1 MKIHVVGAAGEVTG
15 SCYVVETDRAR
26 FLVDFGLFQ
35 GGWEIQEINRND
47 LPVKP
52 SELDAVL
59 LTHAHLDHSGRLPQL
74 ASKGFNAPIY
84 ATGAT
89 IELVEIL
96 LRDSA
101 HIQEMDA
108 ERAARRDNPSSND
121 KTPLY
126 TSADVDAIMPRFA
139 SVEYDEPFRVAE
151 GIVARYVDAGHI
163 LGSASIEV
171 KVTEGGVTKTL
182 AFSGDIGP
190 RGVPLLH
197 DPVTF
202 DHADLVFLESTYG
215 DRDHRSLTASID
227 EFAEIIDNAHTPM
240 GRVLIPS
247 FAVGRTQQLIYFLGE
262 LIRAGRLRQTEVV
275 VDSPMATDT
284 TKLYRHHRKLFDQ
297 ESWAIIDSGHSP
309 LHFDGLRF
317 TRDAE
322 ESKALNAMGGGIVI
336 ISASGMCTGGRIVH
350 HLRHGLRSEHTHVVF
365 VGFQARG
372 TLGRLLVD
380 GRKMVKVFGD
390 EIKVEAQIHTIGGF
404 SAHAGQTGL
413 VEWLKDLAKA
423 RPRVVLTH
431 GEDKPRKELA
441 RLLESTY
448 AIKAELPMLADV
460 ITL

>member
-1 MKIHVVGAAGEVTG
+1 MRIHVVGAAGEVTG
-15 SCYVVETDRAR
+15 SCYVVETDRAK

-35 GGWEIQEINRND
+35 GGWDLQEINRND
-47 LPVKP
+47 LPVDARD
-52 SELDAVL
+52 LDAVL

-108 ERAARRDNPSSND
+108 KRAVRRGRLDSPD
-121 KTPLY
+121 ATPLY
-126 TSADVDAIMPRFA
+126 SSVDVDAIMPLFA
-139 SVEYDEPFRVAE
+139 NVEYNEPFKVAD
-151 GIVARYVDAGHI
+151 GIEARYVDAGHI

-171 KVTEGGVTKTL
+171 KVTENGETKTL
-182 AFSGDIGP
+182 VFSGDIGP
-190 RGVPLLH
+190 KGVPLLR

-202 DHADLVFLESTYG
+202 ENADLVFLESTYG
-215 DRDHRSLTASID
+215 DRDHRSLEESVN

-247 FAVGRTQQLIYFLGE
+247 FAVGRTQQLVYFMGE
-262 LIRAGRLRQTEVV
+262 LIRDGRLRQTQVV

-284 TKLYRHHRKLFDQ
+284 TKLYRRHRKLFDK
-297 ESWAIIDSGHSP
+297 ESWEIIDSGHSP
-309 LHFDGLRF
+309 LNFEGLRF

-322 ESKALNAMGGGIVI
+322 DSKALNGKGGGIVI

-350 HLRHGLRSEHTHVVF
+350 HLRHGLRNEHTHVVF
-365 VGFQARG
+365 VGFQAHG

-390 EIKVEAQIHTIGGF
+390 EIKVEAQIHTLGGF

-413 VEWLKDLAKA
+413 VEWMNKLAKSK
-423 RPRVVLTH
+423 PRVVLTH

-441 RLLESTY
+441 RKLSSTY
-448 AIKAELPMLADV
+448 GLKAEFPGLGDV

>member
-1 MKIHVVGAAGEVTG
+1 MRIHVVGAAGEVTG
-15 SCYVVETDRAR
+15 SCYVVETEHAK

-35 GGWEIQEINRND
+35 GGRDIQEINRND
-47 LPVKP
+47 LPVPVKD
-52 SELDAVL
+52 LNAVL

-74 ASKGFNAPIY
+74 ASKGFRAPIY

-101 HIQEMDA
+101 HIQQMDA
-108 ERAARRDNPSSND
+108 ERAARRGKPGSADA
-121 KTPLY
+121 TPLY
-126 TSADVDAIMPRFA
+126 SATDVDAILPRFA
-139 SVEYDEPFRVAE
+139 PVEYDQPFRVAE
-151 GIVARYVDAGHI
+151 GIEARYVDAGHI

-171 KVTEGGVTKTL
+171 KITESGTTKTL
-182 AFSGDIGP
+182 VFSGDIGP
-190 RGVPLLH
+190 RGVPLLR

-202 DHADLVFLESTYG
+202 EHADLVFLESTYG
-215 DRDHRSLTASID
+215 DRDHRSLDASVD
-227 EFAEIIDNAHTPM
+227 ELAGVIESARTPM

-247 FAVGRTQQLIYFLGE
+247 FAVGRTQQLIYFMGE
-262 LIRAGRLRQTEVV
+262 LIREGRLRQTEVV

-284 TKLYRHHRKLFDQ
+284 TKLYRHHRKLFDE

-309 LHFDGLRF
+309 LAFDGLRF
-317 TRDAE
+317 TKDAE
-322 ESKALNAMGGGIVI
+322 ESKALNGKGGGIVI

-350 HLRHGLRSEHTHVVF
+350 HLRHGLRNEHTHVVF
-365 VGFQARG
+365 VGFQAHG

-390 EIKVEAQIHTIGGF
+390 EIHVEAKIHTIGGF
-404 SAHAGQTGL
+404 SAHAGQSGL
-413 VEWLKDLAKA
+413 VDWMKDLAKA
-423 RPRVVLTH
+423 KPRVVLTH

-441 RLLESTY
+441 RKLSEKYGL
-448 AIKAELPMLADV
+448 KAEMPGLGDV

>member
-1 MKIHVVGAAGEVTG
+1 MRIHVVGAAGEVTG
-15 SCYVVETDRAR
+15 SCYVVETESAK

-35 GGWEIQEINRND
+35 GGRDIQDINRND
-47 LPVKP
+47 LPVPAKD
-52 SELDAVL
+52 LDAVL

-74 ASKGFNAPIY
+74 ASKGFKAPIY

-101 HIQEMDA
+101 HIQQMDA
-108 ERAARRDNPSSND
+108 ERAARRGKPGSADA
-121 KTPLY
+121 TPLY
-126 TSADVDAIMPRFA
+126 SATDVDAIMQRFA
-139 SVEYDEPFRVAE
+139 PVEYNQPFRVAE
-151 GIVARYVDAGHI
+151 GIEARYVDAGHI

-171 KVTEGGVTKTL
+171 KITESGVTKTL
-182 AFSGDIGP
+182 VFSGDIGP
-190 RGVPLLH
+190 RGVPLLK

-202 DHADLVFLESTYG
+202 EHADLVFLESTYG
-215 DRDHRSLTASID
+215 DRDHRSLDDSVD
-227 EFAEIIDNAHTPM
+227 ELAGVIESAHTPM

-247 FAVGRTQQLIYFLGE
+247 FAVGRTQQLIYFMGE
-262 LIRAGRLRQTEVV
+262 LIRDGRLRPTEVV

-284 TKLYRHHRKLFDQ
+284 TKLYRHHRKLFDK

-309 LHFDGLRF
+309 LAFDGLRF
-317 TRDAE
+317 TKDAE
-322 ESKALNAMGGGIVI
+322 ESKALNGKGGGIVI

-365 VGFQARG
+365 VGFQAHG

-380 GRKMVKVFGD
+380 GRKKVKVFGD
-390 EIKVEAQIHTIGGF
+390 EINVEAKIHTIGGF

-413 VEWLKDLAKA
+413 VEWMSKLAKSE
-423 RPRVVLTH
+423 PRVVLTH
-431 GEDKPRKELA
+431 GEDKPRKELG
-441 RLLESTY
+441 RKLSETY
-448 AIKAELPMLADV
+448 GLKAEMPGLGDV